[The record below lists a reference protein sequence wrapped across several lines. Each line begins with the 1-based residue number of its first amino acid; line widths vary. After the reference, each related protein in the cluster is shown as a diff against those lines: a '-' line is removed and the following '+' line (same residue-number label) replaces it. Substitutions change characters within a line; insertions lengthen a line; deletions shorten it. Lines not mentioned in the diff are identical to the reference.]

1 MAFEPSCPQCVL
13 VSRQLGRRVSC
24 LLHAEPPVLVD
35 GLPSQA
41 QANGH
46 LGDHDEP
53 YVVGRAEPSVDAPA
67 PFSLRE
73 YARLLVLRSKV
84 REQRGPGRHPL
95 PAPGI
100 GDRSDA
106 SPASRT

>member
-24 LLHAEPPVLVD
+24 LLHADPSLLVEGMPPRAEAGGAV
-35 GLPSQA
+35 
-41 QANGH
+41 
-46 LGDHDEP
+46 GDHDEP
-53 YVVGRAEPSVDAPA
+53 YALGRFEPSVDAPA

-84 REQRGPGRHPL
+84 REERVRATLAALPGAGQTSGSSNGSGR
-95 PAPGI
+95 
-100 GDRSDA
+100 
-106 SPASRT
+106 